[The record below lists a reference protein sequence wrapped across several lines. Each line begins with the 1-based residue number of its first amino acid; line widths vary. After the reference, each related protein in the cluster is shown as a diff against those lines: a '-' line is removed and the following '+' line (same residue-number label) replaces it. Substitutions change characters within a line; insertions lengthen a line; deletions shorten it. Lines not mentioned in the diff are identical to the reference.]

1 MSGSIEQPP
10 PLPPPQSPSLSDHSF
25 QNSNSRSVYSG
36 SNSHR
41 FMDPD
46 VIEIP
51 PPPPSTHNSSN
62 LLKQKQPIFPDVI
75 DIDNDDDDSTDLVV
89 VGEKVVNSNKGKTI
103 ESVHNG
109 YGDHQTMEDFDN
121 IYYPPVID
129 KSGPSSRVESSNGY
143 TSASKNLISIDDQ
156 GSDQSYDDDDDDDD
170 LSDLFMDDYMDVDN
184 YTLLQEHFDNANIPP
199 GIEAPVPW
207 LKEYDLGSKKPESSL
222 FHPSFHIPQSDS
234 KNSQGS
240 GLFQPTWSLE
250 PIKPETQEPSAG
262 STSVQSKVES
272 IDHPSKIQLP
282 PPLFSQSVPSM
293 KKFDAGQSRRR
304 KLKLPVGMESSTSNL
319 FSGPSGFKKPYV
331 FGSSTNFSSLGNSEA
346 MKLPHVGES
355 PHWKLL
361 EMAKKA
367 GGTGSISSHQS
378 NFLGPVNGSFP
389 FSGTEFVNPWLN
401 SSHFNP
407 YPNHTANSGFF
418 NPFVPLHATPEQMF
432 NNPWVHNPARD
443 GNNGPTA
450 DSTVVA
456 ISDEARDEILKKFQN
471 FKQFDT
477 IDDTSDHYYVHKNS
491 STELHSKNWVK
502 RIQEEWKS
510 LEKDLPDSIFVRV
523 YESRID
529 LLRAVII
536 GAEGTPYHDGLF
548 FFDFF
553 FPSGFPN
560 VPPHVYYHSGG
571 LRLNP
576 NLYNCGKV
584 CLSLLN
590 TWSGNKNEKWLP
602 GVSTILQVLVSIQ
615 GLILNTM
622 PYFNEPGYARLSGSA
637 EGEMRSLRY
646 NEDTFL
652 LSLRTMVYLIRR
664 PPKSFEDFVKGH
676 FCSRAQDILV
686 ACKAYIDGAQVG
698 CLVKGGV
705 QDVDQG
711 DKSCSKEFKHS
722 LPAYVDMLVKEFTQV
737 GARDCEKF
745 LSSST
750 VSNKPL
756 E

>member
-1 MSGSIEQPP
+1 MSRSIEQPP
-10 PLPPPQSPSLSDHSF
+10 PPISLSEHSF
-25 QNSNSRSVYSG
+25 QSSNSSVYSG
-36 SNSHR
+36 SSSHS

-51 PPPPSTHNSSN
+51 PPQRTIKPH
-62 LLKQKQPIFPDVI
+62 KEVIFRDVI
-75 DIDNDDDDSTDLVV
+75 DIDNDDDTTDLVLI
-89 VGEKVVNSNKGKTI
+89 GENIVESNKGKTT
-103 ESVHNG
+103 ESVRNG
-109 YGDHQTMEDFDN
+109 SGDHQTMEDFDN

-143 TSASKNLISIDDQ
+143 TSVSNNLINIDEDE
-156 GSDQSYDDDDDDDD
+156 SDHLYDDDDDGFCDIIP
-170 LSDLFMDDYMDVDN
+170 DDYMDVDN

-207 LKEYDLGSKKPESSL
+207 LKEYNLSSKNAESSL
-222 FHPSFHIPQSDS
+222 FYPSFHIPQSDS
-234 KNSQGS
+234 KHSQVN
-240 GLFQPTWSLE
+240 GLFQPSWSFE
-250 PIKPETQEPSAG
+250 PIKPETQGPVVG
-262 STSVQSKVES
+262 SSSVQNHLSS
-272 IDHPSKIQLP
+272 Q
-282 PPLFSQSVPSM
+282 LFSQVDPS
-293 KKFDAGQSRRR
+293 KKIIDATQSRRR
-304 KLKLPVGMESSTSNL
+304 KLKLALGVESSTSSL
-319 FSGPSGFKKPYV
+319 SLGPSGKKKPYF
-331 FGSSTNFSSLGNSEA
+331 FGSSTNHGSVDNSGV
-346 MKLPHVGES
+346 MKLPHGGGS

-361 EMAKKA
+361 ESAKKA
-367 GGTGSISSHQS
+367 AGTGSISSHYS
-378 NFLGPVNGSFP
+378 NFYGHVDGSIHFP
-389 FSGTEFVNPWLN
+389 GTEFANPWLN

-407 YPNHTANSGFF
+407 FPNYTAYPGFS
-418 NPFVPLHATPEQMF
+418 NPFVPLHTTPAQMF
-432 NNPWVHNPARD
+432 NNPWVHNTARD
-443 GNNGPTA
+443 GNNGTTA
-450 DSTVVA
+450 D
-456 ISDEARDEILKKFQN
+456 N
-471 FKQFDT
+471 
-477 IDDTSDHYYVHKNS
+477 HYFVRTNS
-491 STELHSKNWVK
+491 STTQHSKNWVK
-502 RIQEEWKS
+502 RIQEEWKL

-536 GAEGTPYHDGLF
+536 GAEGTPYHDGIF
-548 FFDFF
+548 FFDVS

-560 VPPHVYYHSGG
+560 VPPQVYYHSGG

-615 GLILNTM
+615 GLILNTQ

-637 EGEMRSLRY
+637 EGETRSLRY

-676 FCSRAQDILV
+676 FCRRAQDILV
-686 ACKAYIDGAQVG
+686 ACKAYKDGAQVG

-711 DKSCSKEFKHS
+711 DKSCSKEFKNS
-722 LPAYVDMLVKEFTQV
+722 LAAYVDMLVKEFTQV
-737 GARDCEKF
+737 GAKDCEKF

>member
-1 MSGSIEQPP
+1 MSRSIEQPP
-10 PLPPPQSPSLSDHSF
+10 PPPMSLSEHSF
-25 QNSNSRSVYSG
+25 QSSNSRTVYSG
-36 SNSHR
+36 SSSHS

-51 PPPPSTHNSSN
+51 PPPRTNKPH
-62 LLKQKQPIFPDVI
+62 KEVIFRDVI
-75 DIDNDDDDSTDLVV
+75 DIDNDDDSTDLVLI
-89 VGEKVVNSNKGKTI
+89 GENIAENNKGKIT
-103 ESVHNG
+103 ESVHNS
-109 YGDHQTMEDFDN
+109 YGDHQTVEDFDN
-121 IYYPPVID
+121 KYYPLVID

-143 TSASKNLISIDDQ
+143 TSVSNNLINIDGDE
-156 GSDQSYDDDDDDDD
+156 SDYSYDDDDDGFCD
-170 LSDLFMDDYMDVDN
+170 LIPDDYMDVDN
-184 YTLLQEHFDNANIPP
+184 YALLQEHFDNANIPP

-207 LKEYDLGSKKPESSL
+207 LKEHDPNSKNAESSL
-222 FHPSFHIPQSDS
+222 FYPSFHIPQSDS
-234 KNSQGS
+234 KNSQVN
-240 GLFQPTWSLE
+240 GLFQPAWSFA
-250 PIKPETQEPSAG
+250 PIKHETHGPAVG
-262 STSVQSKVES
+262 SSSVQNHLSS
-272 IDHPSKIQLP
+272 QLFSPLDPSKKII
-282 PPLFSQSVPSM
+282 
-293 KKFDAGQSRRR
+293 DATQSRRR
-304 KLKLPVGMESSTSNL
+304 KLKLALGVESSTSSL
-319 FSGPSGFKKPYV
+319 SLGASGKKKPYY
-331 FGSSTNFSSLGNSEA
+331 FGSSTNHGSVDNSGV
-346 MKLPHVGES
+346 MKLPHGGGS

-361 EMAKKA
+361 ESAKKA
-367 GGTGSISSHQS
+367 AGTGSISSHHS
-378 NFLGPVNGSFP
+378 NFYGPVNGPFHFP
-389 FSGTEFVNPWLN
+389 GTEFANPWLN

-407 YPNHTANSGFF
+407 FPNYTPYPGFF
-418 NPFVPLHATPEQMF
+418 NPFVPLPTTPEQMF
-432 NNPWVHNPARD
+432 NNPWVHNTARD
-443 GNNGPTA
+443 GDNGTTA
-450 DSTVVA
+450 DSTVVT
-456 ISDEARDEILKKFQN
+456 ISDEAREQILEKFRN

-477 IDDTSDHYYVHKNS
+477 IDDTSDHHYVHTNS
-491 STELHSKNWVK
+491 STTQHSKNWVK
-502 RIQEEWKS
+502 RIQEEWKL

-548 FFDFF
+548 FFDVS
-553 FPSGFPN
+553 FPNGFPN
-560 VPPHVYYHSGG
+560 VPPRVYYHSGG

-584 CLSLLN
+584 
-590 TWSGNKNEKWLP
+590 
-602 GVSTILQVLVSIQ
+602 LVSIQ
-615 GLILNTM
+615 GLILNTK

-637 EGEMRSLRY
+637 EGETRSLRY

-686 ACKAYIDGAQVG
+686 ACKAYRDGAQVG

-711 DKSCSKEFKHS
+711 DKSCSKEFKNS
-722 LPAYVDMLVKEFTQV
+722 LAAYVDMLVKEFKQV
-737 GARDCEKF
+737 GAKDCDKF